1 MPSNVPPLPG
11 YSQNPHDPHV
21 IASQFESALFGKNV
35 APPSG
40 TPNAQDAGTPD
51 PAPDAG
57 KTNKL
62 PAEEGH
68 QQSTNADP
76 ANADP
81 AVNGEDGMVATTD
94 DLAAL
99 FEGTDTS
106 KLLASV
112 THTIGEREYS
122 LSEIIDGFA
131 ANPEALE
138 VISQREGLESEFEQA
153 GMVQR
158 AEHESA
164 LGDLAL
170 ISAELSAQLS
180 EDESP
185 ERLAEFIARGD
196 NVGYQAMQLKIQ
208 TRKIAAEKAKSELD
222 RQNDKKA
229 DEDKRKQEDY
239 LAKQA
244 RKLSVAFPE
253 WDDEEK
259 GPVIRAKLSTY
270 ARRIGFTASEMNSI
284 TDHRFLVLM
293 RDAAMGSAMS
303 SQGLKAIKAAKDK
316 KLPAPAAKASA
327 RGEVPSGAEQSNTGR
342 ADSFAKLQQDGSLKN
357 LSDLF
362 SQMVD

>member
-1 MPSNVPPLPG
+1 MPSAVPPLPG

-21 IASQFESALFGKNV
+21 IASQFESALFGQNA
-35 APPSG
+35 APATG
-40 TPNAQDAGTPD
+40 TPNAQDAGTQE

-57 KTNKL
+57 ETNE
-62 PAEEGH
+62 PQAGEET
-68 QQSTNADP
+68 QPQ
-76 ANADP
+76 ANP
-81 AVNGEDGMVATTD
+81 AVRGEDGMVSTTD

-99 FEGTDTS
+99 FEGTNTS
-106 KLLASV
+106 KLLSSV

-138 VISQREGLESEFEQA
+138 VISQRDGLESEFEQA
-153 GMVQR
+153 GMAQR

-164 LGDLAL
+164 LEDLAL
-170 ISAELSAQLS
+170 IQAELSAQLS

-185 ERLAEFIARGD
+185 ERLAEFISRGD

-208 TRKIAAEKAKSELD
+208 TRKIAAEKARSELD

-229 DEDKRKQEDY
+229 DEDRRKQEDY

-270 ARRIGFTASEMNSI
+270 ARRIGFTAPEMNSI

-303 SQGLKAIKAAKDK
+303 SRGLKAIKNAMDK
-316 KLPAPAAKASA
+316 KLPAPAARASA
-327 RGEVPSGAEQSNTGR
+327 RGEVPSSTEQSNTGR

-357 LSDLF
+357 LSSLF